1 MKPYLVWCPELGQTQ
16 GDAYLTDADNARIA
30 ACEWA
35 KEHDEATAEYPI
47 AEGKDFTI
55 VVAGAATPDKK
66 MEFIVSG
73 ECVLQY
79 SARRVVR

>member
-16 GDAYLTDADNARIA
+16 DDACLTDAIDARAA

-47 AEGKDFTI
+47 TGGKDFTLI
-55 VVAGAATPDKK
+55 VAEAAVSDRK
-66 MEFIVSG
+66 MELVVSG

-79 SARRVVR
+79 SARRVVK